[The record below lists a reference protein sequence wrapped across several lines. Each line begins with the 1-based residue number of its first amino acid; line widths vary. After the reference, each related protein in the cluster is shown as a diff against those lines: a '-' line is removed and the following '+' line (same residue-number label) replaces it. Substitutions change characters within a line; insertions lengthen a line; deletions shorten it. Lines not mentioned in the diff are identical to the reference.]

1 MQMTGSRDLG
11 VVVKPLTQGDRAR
24 WDAFVTAT
32 PAGTFCHRAG
42 WQRVIS
48 EAFGH
53 KTHFVF
59 AERNGEITGV
69 LPMTEI
75 RSRLFG
81 HSIVSNAFQVYGG
94 PVATDDESR
103 NALTRHAEGLL
114 VQTKADHLEFRSIE
128 AVCPGW
134 LVKSGL
140 YVTFRREISAD
151 HDANLTS
158 IPRKQRAVVRR
169 GIVNQLTTRVG
180 HDWRTLHRVYGESVR
195 NLGTPVF
202 SRKYFALLC
211 AEFGGDA
218 EILVV
223 EDQGTP
229 IAAVLSFY
237 FRDEVLPYYGGGTP
251 AARSRAGNDIM
262 YWEVMRRAA
271 DRGCRIF
278 DFGRSKVDTGAYSFK
293 KNWGFTPTALN
304 YEFKLR
310 VGATIP
316 DVNPLNP
323 KYRLMIEGW
332 KRLPLPI
339 ANFLGPFLVR
349 NLG

>member
-1 MQMTGSRDLG
+1 MTVPVLR
-11 VVVKPLTQGDRAR
+11 PLTDADHGR
-24 WDAFVTAT
+24 WDAFVLAM
-32 PAGTFCHRAG
+32 PGASFCHRAG
-42 WQRVIS
+42 WRRVI
-48 EAFGH
+48 EKAFGH
-53 KTHFVF
+53 RTHFVF
-59 AERNGEITGV
+59 TERDGAITGI
-69 LPMTEI
+69 LPLTEI

-81 HSIVSNAFQVYGG
+81 HALVSNAFAVYGG
-94 PVATDDESR
+94 PVAIDEASR
-103 NALTRHAEGLL
+103 VLLLEHATALLASTG
-114 VQTKADHLEFRSIE
+114 ADHLELRSIDAE
-128 AVCPGW
+128 ARPGW
-134 LVKSGL
+134 VVKEGL

-151 HDANLTS
+151 HDKNLTA
-158 IPRKQRAVVRR
+158 IPRKQRAVVRK
-169 GIVNQLTTRVG
+169 GIANALTTRVG
-180 HDWRTLHRVYGESVR
+180 QDWRTLHRVYGESVR

-202 SRKYFALLC
+202 PRKYFAALC
-211 AEFGGDA
+211 QEFGDDA

-223 EDQGTP
+223 EDQGAP

-251 AARSRAGNDIM
+251 AARNRAGNDIL

-271 DRGCRIF
+271 DRGCRVF

-293 KNWGFTPTALN
+293 KNWGFTPTPLN

-310 VGATIP
+310 VGHAIP

-323 KYRLMIEGW
+323 KYRLMIETW

-339 ANFLGPFLVR
+339 ANLIGPFVVR

>member
-1 MQMTGSRDLG
+1 MAALT
-11 VVVKPLTQGDRAR
+11 VKTLTDADHAR

-32 PAGTFCHRAG
+32 PAATFCHRAG
-42 WQRVIS
+42 WRRVI
-48 EAFGH
+48 ERAFGH
-53 KTHFVF
+53 RTHF
-59 AERNGEITGV
+59 AYTERDGAITGV
-69 LPMTEI
+69 LPLTEI

-81 HSIVSNAFQVYGG
+81 HALVSNAFQVYGG
-94 PVATDDESR
+94 PAAVDAESQAALIGYATD
-103 NALTRHAEGLL
+103 LLAE
-114 VQTKADHLEFRSIE
+114 TKADHLECRTI
-128 AVCPGW
+128 AAPDLPGW
-134 LVKSGL
+134 VIKDGL

-151 HDANLTS
+151 HDKNLTA
-158 IPRKQRAVVRR
+158 IPRKQRAVVRK
-169 GIVNQLTTRVG
+169 GLANDLTVRTG
-180 HDWRTLHRVYGESVR
+180 HDWRTLHRVYSESVR

-202 SRKYFALLC
+202 PRRYFALLC
-211 AEFGGDA
+211 EEFGDDA
-218 EILVV
+218 DILVV

-251 AARSRAGNDIM
+251 AARTRAGNDIM

-293 KNWGFTPTALN
+293 KNWGFTPTPLN
-304 YEFKLR
+304 YAFKLR
-310 VGATIP
+310 VGDTIP

-323 KYRLMIEGW
+323 KYRLMIETW
-332 KRLPLPI
+332 KRLPLPV
-339 ANFLGPFLVR
+339 ANLIGPFVVR

>member
-1 MQMTGSRDLG
+1 MSDSKPSVLAIR
-11 VVVKPLTQGDRAR
+11 PLTEADYAR
-24 WDAFVTAT
+24 WDAFVLAT
-32 PAGTFCHRAG
+32 PQATFCHRAG
-42 WQRVIS
+42 WQRVT
-48 EAFGH
+48 ERVFGH
-53 KTHFVF
+53 RTHYVF
-59 AERNGEITGV
+59 AERDGTVTGV
-69 LPMTEI
+69 LPLTEI

-81 HSIVSNAFQVYGG
+81 HALVSSAFQVYGG
-94 PVATDDESR
+94 PVATDEASR
-103 NALTRHAEGLL
+103 QALVDHAVQLL
-114 VQTKADHLEFRSIE
+114 ASTKANHLEFRSIE
-128 AVCPGW
+128 ASTPGF
-134 LVKSGL
+134 LVKEGL

-151 HDANLTS
+151 HEANLTA
-158 IPRKQRAVVRR
+158 IPRKQRAVVRK
-169 GIVNQLTTRVG
+169 GIANELTTRVG
-180 HDWRTLHRVYGESVR
+180 HDWRTLHRIYSESVR

-202 SRKYFALLC
+202 PAKYFAALC
-211 AEFGGDA
+211 DEFGSDA

-223 EDQGTP
+223 EDHGTP

-251 AARSRAGNDIM
+251 AARTRAGNDIM

-278 DFGRSKVDTGAYSFK
+278 DFGRSKEGTGAYSFK
-293 KNWGFTPTALN
+293 KNWGFTPSPLN

-310 VGATIP
+310 IGNTIP

-323 KYRLMIEGW
+323 KYRLMIETW

-339 ANFLGPFLVR
+339 ANFLGPFLVK